1 MIPRDIKQVIERLKA
16 RGLVGYRAP
25 EATPHM
31 TSLRKT
37 ERAECKWCGKV
48 VSAVFGKHHVC
59 KPRRLNIKPLLLA
72 LLLPLCGLSQSKVS
86 VPVVFLDARVTFI
99 QPSGKEAKVY
109 TRKKSGDSWQLWQLL
124 PRNPI
129 PGDQVVILALPQ
141 PITGT
146 TQCQVV
152 FQ

>member
-25 EATPHM
+25 EAAPHI

-37 ERAECKWCGKV
+37 ERTECKWCGKNI
-48 VSAVFGKHHVC
+48 SAVFKHHVC
-59 KPRRLNIKPLLLA
+59 KPRRMNIKPLLLA
-72 LLLPLCGLSQSKVS
+72 LLLPVCAFTQSKTN
-86 VPVVFLDARVTFI
+86 VPVLVLDARVSFI
-99 QPSGKEAKVY
+99 QPAGKEAKVY
-109 TRKKSGDSWQLWQLL
+109 TRKKSGDSWQLWQHL